1 MSAIPVIRYTITDYL
16 EIERSTGNRYE
27 FHDGELFE
35 VEGASLHHNRILM
48 NTVKAVIPHLSE
60 KGCEVFTSQLKV
72 YAKSQNSIT
81 YPDLVIVCGAV
92 ETTKEFEDIV
102 TNPSVIIEIVSPS
115 TGDYDHGKKFQ
126 LYRELASL
134 KEYILISSMEIRVEK
149 FTRQGSTRWTLEEYI
164 HPHQTFTIDR
174 IGLSLPV
181 SDVYANTDLP
191 PAFSI

>member
-1 MSAIPVIRYTITDYL
+1 MSAIPVMRYTINDYL

-35 VEGASLHHNRILM
+35 VEGASLNHNWIVS
-48 NTVKAVIPHLSE
+48 NTFGDVAAFLKNKECKA
-60 KGCEVFTSQLKV
+60 FTSQLKV
-72 YAKSQNSIT
+72 FAKSQNSIT
-81 YPDLVIVCGAV
+81 YPDLVIVCGDV
-92 ETTKEFEDIV
+92 ETTKEFEDVV

-149 FTRQGSTRWTLEEYI
+149 FTRQGSTRWTMEEYI
-164 HPHQTFTIDR
+164 HPNQAFTIES
-174 IGLSLPV
+174 IGLPLSLL
-181 SDVYANTDLP
+181 DVYANTDLP
-191 PAFSI
+191 LAISE